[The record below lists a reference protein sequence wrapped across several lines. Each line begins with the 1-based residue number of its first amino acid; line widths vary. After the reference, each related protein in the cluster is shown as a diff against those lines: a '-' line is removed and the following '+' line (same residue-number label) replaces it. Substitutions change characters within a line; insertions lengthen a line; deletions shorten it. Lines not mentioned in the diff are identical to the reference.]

1 MCPLFVAVAVP
12 AETQPAKLAKPKRRP
27 RFWVGPLV
35 AGSCFALGFGVTQR
49 IVAMQ
54 GGESAPSSQAFNPKP
69 FPGVGLQSLRD
80 RFDGASKPLKA
91 DVAAWEAELA
101 KTRPPKPQKVD
112 LAKKE
117 AERLAAEARRQ
128 QQQTATRWAPAVVP
142 AAVLPAA
149 VEPLDET
156 EIIPAPEL
164 PEALVPEEPM
174 PEEPMPEA
182 ANAPALEV
190 ATPELLP
197 LAEEPAPLRPAATM
211 APVAPAPAAL
221 DLMEPSLP
229 PTP

>member
-1 MCPLFVAVAVP
+1 MCPLFAAVAVP

-27 RFWVGPLV
+27 RFWVGPVV

-54 GGESAPSSQAFNPKP
+54 SGASAPSSQAFNPKP

-101 KTRPPKPQKVD
+101 KTRPPKPKKVD
-112 LAKKE
+112 LAKQE

-164 PEALVPEEPM
+164 PEALVPEES
-174 PEEPMPEA
+174 MPEA
-182 ANAPALEV
+182 ANAPAIEV

-197 LAEEPAPLRPAATM
+197 VVAEPGPLLPAPTS
-211 APVAPAPAAL
+211 APVAPSPAAL

>member
-1 MCPLFVAVAVP
+1 MCPLFAAVAVP

-27 RFWVGPLV
+27 RFWVGPVV

-101 KTRPPKPQKVD
+101 KTRPPKPKKID

-142 AAVLPAA
+142 AAV
-149 VEPLDET
+149 EPMDET

-174 PEEPMPEA
+174 SEA

-197 LAEEPAPLRPAATM
+197 LAEEPAPLRPAPTM

>member
-1 MCPLFVAVAVP
+1 MCPLFAAVAVP

-27 RFWVGPLV
+27 RFWVGPVV

-54 GGESAPSSQAFNPKP
+54 GGESAPSSRAFNPKP

-101 KTRPPKPQKVD
+101 KTRPPKPKKID

-142 AAVLPAA
+142 AAV
-149 VEPLDET
+149 EPMDET

-174 PEEPMPEA
+174 PEA

-197 LAEEPAPLRPAATM
+197 VVEEPGPLLSAPTV
-211 APVAPAPAAL
+211 APVAPAPAPAAL